1 MSPFGRR
8 TGVTVSYNDEYNI
21 TVSDADD
28 TTETTRVSQKGQ
40 TTIPKPVRDELGIE
54 PGDTVEWETSGEAVR
69 LSRRTSSTTK
79 GAAFDDASEAAR
91 EEWVK
96 NANDRL
102 KQRREAEWDGSDG

>member
-1 MSPFGRR
+1 MDPTSA
-8 TGVTVSYNDEYNI
+8 TLWYNDEYNS

-40 TTIPKPVRDELGIE
+40 TTIPKPVREELGIE
-54 PGDTVEWETSGEAVR
+54 PGDTVEWETSSEGVH
-69 LSRRTSSTTK
+69 LSRRSTSKTK
-79 GAAFDDASEAAR
+79 GVAFDDASEAAR

-102 KQRREAEWDGSDG
+102 RRRRAAEWDGSDE